1 MDLWRLGFGI
11 LKKSVNGYN
20 KGKTDATKQ
29 SSILPTAADQSI
41 LSCSGGIDLYCSS
54 GGARMDR
61 RAKR

>member
-1 MDLWRLGFGI
+1 MDLWRLEFGI

-29 SSILPTAADQSI
+29 SSILSAADQGI
-41 LSCSGGIDLYCSS
+41 LFCIGGIDLYCAS

-61 RAKR
+61 RTE